1 MLSYLLF
8 YKYNIL
14 FYIFLL
20 FTIYIFL
27 TFIYI
32 KLIYRFWSCQYI
44 YNKYSIINNYYK
56 NTIINN
62 NKFTKNKFTNTIDII
77 GILSNDINENNYN
90 NIVTLLNNNIS
101 NNNFITINNKELYGN
116 NIKSYI
122 TEIILKQCVFNGGS
136 YLSIYCNCNYNNNL
150 YNLKDNNIYGLI
162 ISNNCYINFYR
173 NKIKHLVNNI
183 EFLCISYDCKYSN
196 IDYQL
201 FQTHLYYTSVKNKN
215 IYIFKTKNIKNK
227 YLIELFEF
235 NNYLYDISVL
245 KKKEKKEELNSL
257 TIRKSLRTE
266 KNENYHNDIFKVVS
280 INKQNINLF
289 INLFEECK
297 FNFDIS
303 LLSNTQYILNKIIY
317 KKLYIFVLLQYD
329 EPLCAYCFE
338 NNYLTFNNN
347 YIINCTSSLCNC
359 ISNDIFINGFFDAL
373 NILIEKYKF
382 TYLYIDDLSHNYL
395 LIKHISN
402 TNQYIEK
409 NNYNYYLYN
418 YIYDTYKNSK
428 VFSCL

>member
-32 KLIYRFWSCQYI
+32 KLRYRFWSCQYI
-44 YNKYSIINNYYK
+44 YNKYSIINKYYK
-56 NTIINN
+56 NTTINN
-62 NKFTKNKFTNTIDII
+62 NKFTKNKFTNTIDIVFI
-77 GILSNDINENNYN
+77 TSNVIDQNNYS
-90 NIVTLLNNNIS
+90 NIVTLLNNNVS
-101 NNNFITINNKELYGN
+101 NNNFITINNKEFYGN
-116 NIKSYI
+116 NIKSNI
-122 TEIILKQCVFNGGS
+122 NDSILKSCVFNSES
-136 YLSIYCNCNYNNNL
+136 YISIYYNYNNKL
-150 YNLKDNNIYGLI
+150 YNLKQNNIYGLI
-162 ISNNCYINFYR
+162 VSNSCYVNFYKE
-173 NKIKHLVNNI
+173 KIKHLANNI
-183 EFLCISYDCKYSN
+183 DYLCISQNCKYSN

-201 FQTHLYYTSVKNKN
+201 FQTHLYYTNIKNKN

-227 YLIELFEF
+227 YLIKLFEF
-235 NNYLYDISVL
+235 NNYLYDISFF
-245 KKKEKKEELNSL
+245 KKEEKKEKINFLN
-257 TIRKSLRTE
+257 IRKSLHIK
-266 KNENYHNDIFKVVS
+266 KNENKNNDIFKVVL

-317 KKLYIFVLLQYD
+317 KKLYIFVLLHYD
-329 EPLCAYCFE
+329 QPICSYCFE
-338 NNYLTFNNN
+338 NNYLTFNNSN
-347 YIINCTSSLCNC
+347 IINCISSICNC
-359 ISNDIFINGFFDAL
+359 IRNDIFIKGFFDSL
-373 NILIEKYKF
+373 NILIQEYNF

-395 LIKHISN
+395 LIKNISN
-402 TNQYIEK
+402 KVQYIEK

-418 YIYDTYKNSK
+418 YIYDTYKNNK
-428 VFSCL
+428 VFLCL